1 MNAHTN
7 KLLRILISFL
17 IIILFFNFNLNSQTL
32 NKSKKIK
39 KLKHTPLNTLFGVA
53 FVNSVPQDQF
63 MDNLKKSGQGFTL
76 YGGYDTS
83 PIPLTIGVEA
93 SFLFFGGETKYFDY
107 GPGNWRLYTDTVT
120 TQTTIIPF
128 TVFFRIRP
136 EIMKMF
142 YPYIEFSLGATMLS
156 VSADYNADGGATDS
170 KDRFNTA
177 FQYAYGGGIM
187 IKLLDFDD
195 APGSY
200 AQMLLD
206 TKIKLI
212 KGSNS
217 DFATVKILDDSS
229 AQFDEFRT
237 KTNTIVFSIGLA
249 FRF

>member
-1 MNAHTN
+1 MNYR
-7 KLLRILISFL
+7 KLLKSLPVFIVMF
-17 IIILFFNFNLNSQTL
+17 IIFNINLNSQTI
-32 NKSKKIK
+32 NKQFQNK
-39 KLKHTPLNTLFGVA
+39 KLKHIPLHYVFGIGFA
-53 FVNSVPQDQF
+53 NSVPQDQL
-63 MDNLKKSGQGFTL
+63 MDNLQTSGQGFTF

-83 PIPLTIGVEA
+83 PIPFTVGIEG
-93 SFLFFGGETKYFDY
+93 SFLFFGGDTKYFDY
-107 GPGNWRLYTDTVT
+107 GPGNWNLYTDTVT
-120 TQTTIIPF
+120 TQTTLIPL
-128 TVFFRIRP
+128 TLFFRIRP

-142 YPYIEFSLGATMLS
+142 YPYIEFSVGTTMLS
-156 VSADYNADGGATDS
+156 VSADYNAAGGATDS
-170 KDRFNTA
+170 KDRFNAT
-177 FQYAYGGGIM
+177 FQYGYAGGIM

-206 TKIKLI
+206 IKMIMI

-237 KTNTIVFSIGLA
+237 KTNMVIFSMGLV